1 MPRRPLRASAPAAD
15 TPPYRLLR
23 RWLRLAHRA
32 GIAEPEAMVLATA
45 DRRGSPS
52 ARVVLLRGLDPSGLV
67 FFTNYRSRKG
77 RELSARPRAA
87 VVFYWHAIGRQVRAE
102 GPVTRLDSPASDLY
116 FAARPRA
123 ARLAAWASPQS
134 RTIPDRGLIE
144 RRFRAIRARFRDRDV
159 PRPPHWGGFR
169 LEPRSYEFWRNRPH
183 RLHDRLRYTRRAGTW
198 TVARLAP

>member
-1 MPRRPLRASAPAAD
+1 M
-15 TPPYRLLR
+15 
-23 RWLRLAHRA
+23 
-32 GIAEPEAMVLATA
+32 
-45 DRRGSPS
+45 
-52 ARVVLLRGLDPSGLV
+52 

-102 GPVTRLDSPASDLY
+102 GRVTRLDSAASDLY

-123 ARLAAWASPQS
+123 ARMAAWASPQS

-169 LEPRSYEFWRNRPH
+169 LEPRSYEFWRNRPQSLTGS
-183 RLHDRLRYTRRAGTW
+183 RCCLSTPA
-198 TVARLAP
+198 